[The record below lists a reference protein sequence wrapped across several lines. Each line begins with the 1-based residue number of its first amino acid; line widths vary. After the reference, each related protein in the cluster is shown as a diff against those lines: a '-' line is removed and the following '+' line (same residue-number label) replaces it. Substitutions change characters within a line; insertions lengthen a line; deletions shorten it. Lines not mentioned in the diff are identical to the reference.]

1 MALIQNRKPIPAITS
16 SVEVTDSELPE
27 VFQNVGGF
35 SKTVVLIHNYYIL
48 QYDVEFGVPELDEN
62 GEPALDES
70 GKPIT
75 NDIETD
81 NSRWLTE
88 PATITKVVWANPK
101 YASPFPRFISVS
113 IGAGAV
119 TFSGTYFLWFDERN
133 FNWVSS
139 FESNNLSTVKYFEQ
153 VSRPVV
159 AAVDMNADLRISD
172 TVLYQ
177 ITSVNF
183 DRVAGSNKTSSHIIS
198 QIVKNHWDLDR
209 DETTAF
215 ASYQDFPPPGTQSSG
230 SAGSGTPTVPGPTVP
245 VPSVV
250 AGPVESSGPPPSV
263 ASISRSPW
271 NPEPGSTYTIT
282 ATNTPVGRFTYT
294 GGEGTSDGSV
304 TITFTAPNAVPLQK
318 SEQEIV
324 FFWRDGSR
332 SSSLIVIEDPVVV
345 KIGRDSLVRA
355 RYKEFMVFY
364 LGYLPDNF
372 ISNSQVD
379 AAWLQ
384 FYYERYY

>member
-16 SVEVTDSELPE
+16 FVEVPDSELPE

-35 SKTVVLIHNYYIL
+35 SKTIVLIHNYYIL

-88 PATITKVVWANPK
+88 PAIITKVEWINKK

-139 FESNNLSTVKYFEQ
+139 LGSNSLSTVQYFEQ

-172 TVLYQ
+172 TVLYR

-183 DRVAGSNKTSSHIIS
+183 DRVGGSNKTSFHNIS

-215 ASYQDFPPPGTQSSG
+215 ASYQDFPDPGTQSSG
-230 SAGSGTPTVPGPTVP
+230 SAGSGSPTVPGPTVP

-250 AGPVESSGPPPSV
+250 PGPIDSSAPPFSV
-263 ASISRSPW
+263 ASISRSPR

-282 ATNTPVGRFTYT
+282 ATNTPIGRFTYT
-294 GGEGTSDGSV
+294 EGEGISDGSV
-304 TITFTAPNAVPLQK
+304 TVSIVAPNAVPLQK
-318 SEQEIV
+318 PEQEIV